1 MTSSSDY
8 SQEVA
13 VDVVSGPK
21 MGLEALEIA
30 LEVVEDIVEMISS
43 CEFPIAR
50 GVYELVYVDD
60 RIPRM
65 LRGKVDDQVGE
76 CETLDDA

>member
-1 MTSSSDY
+1 MTPLSDY

-30 LEVVEDIVEMISS
+30 LVVVDDIVEMMLS

-50 GVYELVYVDD
+50 AVSELFCVNHDVFH
-60 RIPRM
+60 
-65 LRGKVDDQVGE
+65 E
-76 CETLDDA
+76 CREA